1 MNDPQIDVILPKVS
15 AISSV
20 FVTAECPECS
30 HPRDI
35 LHDENLVLDKD
46 FTAKN
51 LDIQVQ
57 CNLCNTIFKVTEVT
71 NF

>member
-1 MNDPQIDVILPKVS
+1 MNDPQIDVTLPKVS

-35 LHDENLVLDKD
+35 LHDTLIEKQLDLLQKRVSNGGIYP
-46 FTAKN
+46 AI
-51 LDIQVQ
+51 L
-57 CNLCNTIFKVTEVT
+57 
-71 NF
+71 

>member
-1 MNDPQIDVILPKVS
+1 MNDPQIDVVLQKVT

-20 FVTAECPECS
+20 FITAECPECS

-35 LHDENLVLDKD
+35 LHDENLFLEKD

-51 LDIQVQ
+51 LDIQIQ
-57 CNLCNTIFKVTEVT
+57 CNLCNTFFQVTEVI
-71 NF
+71 N

>member
-1 MNDPQIDVILPKVS
+1 MNDPQIDVTLPKVS

-20 FVTAECPECS
+20 FVTAECPECR

-35 LHDENLVLDKD
+35 LHDDNLLLEKD

-51 LDIQVQ
+51 LDIQIQ
-57 CNLCNTIFKVTEVT
+57 CNLCNTFFQVTEVI
-71 NF
+71 N

>member
-1 MNDPQIDVILPKVS
+1 MIDPQIDIILPKVS

-20 FVTAECPECS
+20 FVTALCPECN

-51 LDIQVQ
+51 LDIQIQ
-57 CNLCNTIFKVTEVT
+57 CNLCNTFFQVTEVI
-71 NF
+71 N